1 MQVNTF
7 RSGRDAELE
16 MHPTVKPTALVID
29 AIKDCSRRG
38 EIVLDAFAGS
48 GTTIMAAVS
57 PQGTGH
63 RTGPSLRRRR
73 DPPVA
78 VLHRANRR
86 DGCNRRDVCGSGRTP
101 WRSIAVSDVE
111 STKTAGAQR

>member
-1 MQVNTF
+1 VNTF

-48 GTTIMAAVS
+48 GTTIMAAHKS
-57 PQGTGH
+57 
-63 RTGPSLRRRR
+63 RRRAR
-73 DPPVA
+73 AIELDPLYVDVA
-78 VLHRANRR
+78 IRR
-86 DGCNRRDVCGSGRTP
+86 WQSYTGQTAEMAVTGETFAEVEERRGDPLR
-101 WRSIAVSDVE
+101 
-111 STKTAGAQR
+111 